1 MADKK
6 EYTMAGWKDL
16 MSAVLMVE
24 NWDYK
29 MDDCSAALKGDPREV
44 RKDDCWETLTADMM
58 EDSMAHETVWSTAA
72 SMVESWDYKKDDYWA
87 A

>member
-6 EYTMAGWKDL
+6 DYTMAGWKDL

-29 MDDCSAALKGDPREV
+29 MDDCSAALKGDPKERW
-44 RKDDCWETLTADMM
+44 KGN
-58 EDSMAHETVWSTAA
+58 
-72 SMVESWDYKKDDYWA
+72 
-87 A
+87 